1 MMCFFPS
8 GVKPAESARFLRKPA
23 ENHPISTMNVDSLN
37 IMFQRNFMN
46 YTHRKVWAILGYYI
60 SVWYLVCN

>member
-1 MMCFFPS
+1 
-8 GVKPAESARFLRKPA
+8 LRKPA